1 MANFSE
7 KGWLESSR
15 IGWACPYLVQVMKM
29 IQGHTCNFATLL
41 LFFWGRGGLGLV
53 SVPADKREHENKF
66 NKTHKSAV
74 DVETTELV
82 VKVHAWLGCSTDGI
96 HLELKGQL
104 TAFACL

>member
-1 MANFSE
+1 
-7 KGWLESSR
+7 
-15 IGWACPYLVQVMKM
+15 M

-53 SVPADKREHENKF
+53 SVLADKREHENKF

>member
-1 MANFSE
+1 
-7 KGWLESSR
+7 
-15 IGWACPYLVQVMKM
+15 M

-41 LFFWGRGGLGLV
+41 LFFLGGGLGLV

>member
-1 MANFSE
+1 
-7 KGWLESSR
+7 
-15 IGWACPYLVQVMKM
+15 M

-41 LFFWGRGGLGLV
+41 LFFWGRGGGLGLV

>member
-1 MANFSE
+1 
-7 KGWLESSR
+7 
-15 IGWACPYLVQVMKM
+15 M

-41 LFFWGRGGLGLV
+41 LFFGGRGGLGVV

>member
-1 MANFSE
+1 MA
-7 KGWLESSR
+7 R
-15 IGWACPYLVQVMKM
+15 V
-29 IQGHTCNFATLL
+29 IQDRLGLSLPCTGYEDDSGSHLQFCYTVAG
-41 LFFWGRGGLGLV
+41 FFFGGGLGLV

>member
-1 MANFSE
+1 
-7 KGWLESSR
+7 
-15 IGWACPYLVQVMKM
+15 M

-41 LFFWGRGGLGLV
+41 LFFFLGGGLGLV

-82 VKVHAWLGCSTDGI
+82 VKVHAWLDCSTDGI

>member
-1 MANFSE
+1 
-7 KGWLESSR
+7 
-15 IGWACPYLVQVMKM
+15 M

-41 LFFWGRGGLGLV
+41 LVFFWGGLGLV

>member
-1 MANFSE
+1 MA
-7 KGWLESSR
+7 R
-15 IGWACPYLVQVMKM
+15 V
-29 IQGHTCNFATLL
+29 IQDRLGLSLPCTGYEDDAILL
-41 LFFWGRGGLGLV
+41 HCCWFFFGGGLGLV